1 MTKNNYDNKSLRVTF
16 HFDSLLNIFL
26 KHWASSL
33 FAKTKAT
40 LKYQNS
46 WVAEELKDNSL
57 NKFTVM
63 ERFIVWNLKTK
74 QT

>member
-26 KHWASSL
+26 KHWASL

-63 ERFIVWNLKTK
+63 ERFIV
-74 QT
+74 

>member
-1 MTKNNYDNKSLRVTF
+1 MTISF
-16 HFDSLLNIFL
+16 HFDSLLKIIL
-26 KHWASSL
+26 KHWTSPL

-40 LKYQNS
+40 LKYQS
-46 WVAEELKDNSL
+46 SRVAAKLKDNSL

>member
-1 MTKNNYDNKSLRVTF
+1 MTKLLSLRVTF
-16 HFDSLLNIFL
+16 HFDFLLNIFL
-26 KHWASSL
+26 KHWTSSL
-33 FAKTKAT
+33 FAKTKAA

-46 WVAEELKDNSL
+46 RVAELKDNSL